1 MHSQQLTSHRA
12 ISFNSPHFDMLSA
25 WFYAKDERAM
35 PRNLQISEFCD
46 FPNNNNNNNN
56 NKRNDKSRHTFLLSV
71 T

>member
-1 MHSQQLTSHRA
+1 
-12 ISFNSPHFDMLSA
+12 
-25 WFYAKDERAM
+25 M